1 MFKRFILLFYRLVW
15 ITVFLFSTLLTSE
28 NRFPVVQANGTS
40 DTKGTIIYVDQ
51 NATGSDDGSSWE
63 NAFTDLQDALQVAVA
78 PQQIWVAGGLYKPT
92 NSNDR
97 TIFFNIKSGVHLFGG
112 FAGNETDLDQRG
124 ATNSTSI
131 LSGDLLGNDD
141 VDALGVRR
149 SFASGL
155 DDPKTIDNSF
165 HVVACNGIT
174 SITNLDGFTITA
186 GHANDESGIH
196 GSGAGIVVYECGQNL
211 RMSNIQFIGN
221 SAYNG
226 GAIYNQGSSPM
237 MMNLTIHKNRAFTSG
252 GGVFNSTNTNPTIR
266 ETSIRGNLAVYG
278 GGIYNYMNSNTIAN
292 SLFSGNVA
300 TQAGGAVYNYFSPGE
315 YFNVTIA
322 GNFSSLPD
330 SGGGTY
336 NLGAAAKVK
345 FVNSILY
352 GNQPTQYS
360 NAEGVMSV
368 SYSAIQGGYSGVGNI
383 SIDPLFIN
391 PITAQNIAST
401 GGDYHLS
408 PFSPCVDNGLND
420 AVQIPILYLF
430 DLDRNQ
436 RIFDGDQDGVG
447 TVDMGAYEIQQ
458 AGSKVFLPLLTK

>member
-1 MFKRFILLFYRLVW
+1 MFRKVFSMFWLFTFVVIFMTHWNNLLIVNAES
-15 ITVFLFSTLLTSE
+15 ITE
-28 NRFPVVQANGTS
+28 
-40 DTKGTIIYVDQ
+40 TKGTIIYVDQ
-51 NATGSDDGSSWE
+51 DATGSEDGSSWQ
-63 NAFTDLQDALQVAVA
+63 NAFTNLQDALQVAVA

-97 TIFFNIKSGVHLFGG
+97 EIFFNLKSGVHLFGG
-112 FAGNETDLDQRG
+112 FTGDETVLEERE
-124 ATNSTSI
+124 ATNPPTV

-149 SFASGL
+149 SFATSL
-155 DDPKTIDNSF
+155 DDPKTIDNSY

-174 SITNLDGFTITA
+174 SITNLDSFTITA
-186 GHANDESGIH
+186 GHANDESSIH

-211 RMSNIQFIGN
+211 RMSNIKIIGN

-226 GAIYNQGSSPM
+226 GAMYNQGSSPM

-300 TQAGGAVYNYFSPGE
+300 TQAGGAVYNYFSSGE
-315 YFNVTIA
+315 YVNVTIA
-322 GNFSSLPD
+322 GNFSGLPD

-336 NLGAAAKVK
+336 NLGAVSKVK

-352 GNQPTQYS
+352 GNLPTQYT

-391 PITAQNIAST
+391 PITAQNTAST

-408 PFSPCVDNGLND
+408 PFSPCVDTGLND
-420 AVQIPILYLF
+420 AVQIPILYLY
-430 DLDRNQ
+430 DLDRNL
-436 RIFDGDQDGVG
+436 RIFDADQNGVA
-447 TVDMGAYEIQQ
+447 TVDMGAYESQKSSSRI
-458 AGSKVFLPLLTK
+458 FLPLLNK

>member
-1 MFKRFILLFYRLVW
+1 MLKQVFSSLSRIVLVVIFLGGLFLASVNS
-15 ITVFLFSTLLTSE
+15 LS
-28 NRFPVVQANGTS
+28 VVNAAGTT

-51 NATGSDDGSSWE
+51 DATGSEDGTSWV
-63 NAFTDLQDALQVAVA
+63 NAFTDLQDALQAAVA

-92 NSNDR
+92 STTDR
-97 TIFFNIKSGVHLFGG
+97 TIFFDIKSGVHLFGG
-112 FAGNETDLDQRG
+112 FAGNETDLDQRV
-124 ATNSTSI
+124 ATNPTSI

-141 VDALGVRR
+141 VDLLGVRR

-165 HVVACNGIT
+165 HVVACKGIT

-196 GSGAGIVVYECGQNL
+196 GSGGGIIIYECGQNL

-237 MMNLTIHKNRAFTSG
+237 MMNLTIHKNHAFTSG
-252 GGVFNSTNTNPTIR
+252 GGIFNATNSNPTIR

-278 GGIYNYMNSNTIAN
+278 GGIYNYMNSITIAN

-315 YFNVTIA
+315 YVNVTIA
-322 GNFSSLPD
+322 GNFSGLPD

-336 NLGAAAKVK
+336 NLGTAAKVK

-352 GNQPTQYS
+352 GNLPTQYT
-360 NAEGVMSV
+360 NAEAVMSV

-383 SIDPLFIN
+383 SSDPLFIN
-391 PITAQNIAST
+391 PITAQNTAST
-401 GGDYHLS
+401 GGDFHLS
-408 PFSPCVDNGLND
+408 PFSPCVDTGFND
-420 AVQIPILYLF
+420 AVQIPILYRY
-430 DLDRNQ
+430 DLDGNQ
-436 RIFDGDQDGVG
+436 RIFDGDRDGVG